1 MKHKKTYLS
10 KSGLPMLALALALS
24 GSILLPDAIPHD
36 SQVSHSFPI
45 GEYSSQQ
52 KEETEE
58 DSGIRPMSDLDELK
72 QLGK

>member
-10 KSGLPMLALALALS
+10 KSGLPMLALS

-52 KEETEE
+52 KDETE
-58 DSGIRPMSDLDELK
+58 DDGGIRPMSDLDELK